1 MLLSCQMTSTQG
13 AEPPALTTIRTV
25 LLWTLVLGCGG
36 TLAELLLIGHD
47 ESWPQFVPLVLLASG
62 IVIGVVALAAPSL
75 TGLRALKSLMLVFLL
90 SGAVG
95 VGLHFRGNQE
105 FELERQPTAHGF
117 SLFSKTVTG
126 ATPVLAPGSM
136 TLLGVVGLALTY
148 RHPLLRSSAETL
160 SA

>member
-1 MLLSCQMTSTQG
+1 MTSTFA
-13 AEPPALTTIRTV
+13 AEPAALTTIRRV
-25 LLWTLVLGCGG
+25 LLWTLVLGCAG

-47 ESWPQFVPLVLLASG
+47 ESWPQFVPLVLLSSG
-62 IVIGVVALAAPSL
+62 IVIGVAALAAPSI
-75 TGLRALKSLMLVFLL
+75 TGLRALKWLMVVFLV

-95 VGLHFRGNQE
+95 VGLHYRGNRE
-105 FELERQPTAHGF
+105 FELERQPTAGGF

-148 RHPLLRSSAETL
+148 RHPLLRSSSETL
-160 SA
+160 SS